1 MKTVK
6 LTVEPRV
13 MYCPGCGVSLVRRP
27 DAHGVAAANADAEK
41 PTHWRLICL
50 NWRCTVD
57 PLTEYTVA
65 VERVDAVVTVPG
77 KVAGKASRG
86 VLDAAGVK
94 LGPEK

>member
-27 DAHGVAAANADAEK
+27 DESAAPEK
-41 PTHWRLICL
+41 VTHWRLICL